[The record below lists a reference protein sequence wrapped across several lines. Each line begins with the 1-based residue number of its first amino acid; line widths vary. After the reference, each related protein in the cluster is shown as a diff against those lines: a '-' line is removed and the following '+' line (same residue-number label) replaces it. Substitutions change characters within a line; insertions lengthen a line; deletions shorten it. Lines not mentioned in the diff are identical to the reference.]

1 MISLSYLF
9 LPSLS
14 SNSAP
19 YSDISICPTLLPA
32 LSALSSHLSLLHL
45 SLPHAFTSSIY
56 RRIGS
61 HLCTHILQRAI
72 LYRRT
77 REITG
82 DERRALQRESELWVE
97 TCRIAL
103 PDASERVE
111 VPWRRLIQAG
121 RILGAD
127 DEAWEEILRASFDN
141 LDPEWGSRITELIG
155 GTDLSREEVRMIAR
169 TREDCAL

>member
-1 MISLSYLF
+1 
-9 LPSLS
+9 
-14 SNSAP
+14 
-19 YSDISICPTLLPA
+19 
-32 LSALSSHLSLLHL
+32 
-45 SLPHAFTSSIY
+45 
-56 RRIGS
+56 
-61 HLCTHILQRAI
+61 
-72 LYRRT
+72 
-77 REITG
+77 
-82 DERRALQRESELWVE
+82 LQRESELWVE

-155 GTDLSREEVRMIAR
+155 GTDLSSEEVRMIAR